1 MEVNFVGENMLPE
14 CKFFEMGQHGKRD
27 YPNCI
32 VIKKVDSDFQQLLV
46 MNSKECQLFLDK
58 SDPENSWAMMADSLE
73 HRSGIAI
80 MDGNWELVASC
91 IEGDA
96 RPLH

>member
-1 MEVNFVGENMLPE
+1 MSIE
-14 CKFFEMGQHGKRD
+14 CKFFNYSDEPNKRLA
-27 YPNCI
+27 NSI
-32 VIKKVDSDFQQLLV
+32 VVQKVNSDFQQLIV
-46 MNSKECQLFLDK
+46 MNSKECQLFMDK
-58 SDPENSWAMMADSLE
+58 SNEQASWALMCDSIE

-91 IEGDA
+91 INGIA

>member
-1 MEVNFVGENMLPE
+1 MTLNLKSKFGDSKDLP
-14 CKFFEMGQHGKRD
+14 
-27 YPNCI
+27 NNI
-32 VIKKVDSDFQQLLV
+32 VVQKYKSDFQQLII

-58 SDPENSWAMMADSLE
+58 TDPEASWQLMCDSIE

-91 IEGDA
+91 IEGKA

>member
-1 MEVNFVGENMLPE
+1 MSLPIS
-14 CKFFEMGQHGKRD
+14 KFGDSKD
-27 YPNCI
+27 LPNNI
-32 VIKKVDSDFQQLLV
+32 VVQKYKSDFQQLIV

-58 SDPENSWAMMADSLE
+58 SDPENSWALMADSLE
-73 HRSGIAI
+73 YRSGIAI

-91 IEGDA
+91 IEGKA

>member
-1 MEVNFVGENMLPE
+1 MSIE
-14 CKFFEMGQHGKRD
+14 CKFYNYSEE
-27 YPNCI
+27 PNKILANSI
-32 VIKKVDSDFQQLLV
+32 VVQKVNSDFQQLIV

-58 SDPENSWAMMADSLE
+58 SDENASWALMCESIE

-91 IEGDA
+91 INGVA

>member
-1 MEVNFVGENMLPE
+1 MSIE
-14 CKFFEMGQHGKRD
+14 CKFYNYSEE
-27 YPNCI
+27 PNKILANSI
-32 VIKKVDSDFQQLLV
+32 VVQKVNSDFQQLIV

-58 SDPENSWAMMADSLE
+58 SDESASWALMCESIE

-91 IEGDA
+91 INGVA

>member
-1 MEVNFVGENMLPE
+1 MSIE
-14 CKFFEMGQHGKRD
+14 CKFYNYSEE
-27 YPNCI
+27 PNKILANSI
-32 VIKKVDSDFQQLLV
+32 VVQKVNSDFQQLIV

-58 SDPENSWAMMADSLE
+58 SDENASWALMCESIE

-91 IEGDA
+91 INGIA

>member
-1 MEVNFVGENMLPE
+1 MSIE
-14 CKFFEMGQHGKRD
+14 CKFDNYSEE
-27 YPNCI
+27 PNKILANSI
-32 VIKKVDSDFQQLLV
+32 VVQKVNSDFQQLIV

-58 SDPENSWAMMADSLE
+58 SDENASWALMCESIE

-91 IEGDA
+91 INGVA

>member
-1 MEVNFVGENMLPE
+1 MGAYFDKGVHMIE
-14 CKFFEMGQHGKRD
+14 CKFFEMGDHPKREF
-27 YPNCI
+27 PNCM
-32 VIKKVDSDFQQLLV
+32 VVKKVDSDFQQLIV
-46 MNSKECQLFLDK
+46 MNSKECQLFLDE
-58 SDPENSWAMMADSLE
+58 SDPDNSWALMADSIE

-91 IEGDA
+91 IEGKA

>member
-1 MEVNFVGENMLPE
+1 MLPE
-14 CKFFEMGQHGKRD
+14 CKFFEMGDHHKGD
-27 YPNCI
+27 FPNCI
-32 VIKKVDSDFQQLLV
+32 VIKAVDSDFQQMLI

-58 SDPENSWAMMADSLE
+58 TDPENSWALMAESIE
-73 HRSGIAI
+73 YRSGIAI

-91 IEGDA
+91 IEGNA